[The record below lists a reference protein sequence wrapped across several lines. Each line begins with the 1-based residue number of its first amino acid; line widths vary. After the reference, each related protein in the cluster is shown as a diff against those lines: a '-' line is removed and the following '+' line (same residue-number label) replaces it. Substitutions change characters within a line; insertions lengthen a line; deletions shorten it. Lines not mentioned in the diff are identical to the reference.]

1 MLYIMRTLQLTLLSY
16 SPAAFPAVGAPG
28 GCGAECV
35 STPGWRRVILEVQ
48 GAFSR
53 FSGF

>member
-1 MLYIMRTLQLTLLSY
+1 MQLTLLSY
-16 SPAAFPAVGAPG
+16 LPAGFPVVGAPR
-28 GCGAECV
+28 GCGAECI
-35 STPGWRRVILEVQ
+35 SASGWRRVILEVQ